1 MKTKNWWLIPAI
13 MCGVGTVVVVTIM
26 ILLSLNNVEPFAVD
40 ILVRDFFYDIRG
52 EKGGFVYWV
61 FRILTEFGDIIG
73 IAIIA
78 VLLILYTRF
87 DFRVCLLL
95 FGAALTFLVNKGF
108 KEIFDRVRP
117 LEEMR
122 WQYESSTSF
131 PSGHSANSSFLFSFL
146 CYMAYRSNLK
156 DVFKKVLYVVCPVM
170 IIIVMS
176 SRMVLGVH
184 YFSDVCAGACVGLVM
199 AGILAVLYNV
209 CEKYN
214 FFQKSLYDIYMEK
227 RRNKSE

>member
-1 MKTKNWWLIPAI
+1 MENKRWWLIPAI
-13 MCGVGTVVVVTIM
+13 MCGVGAVVVVTIM
-26 ILLSLNNVEPFAVD
+26 LLLNANNIEPFAVD
-40 ILVRDFFYDIRG
+40 ITVRDFFYSIRG

-73 IAIIA
+73 IAIMA
-78 VLLILYTRF
+78 VLLIVYTRF
-87 DFRVCLLL
+87 DYRVVLLL
-95 FGAALTFLVNKGF
+95 VGAGLTFLVNKGF

-117 LEEMR
+117 IEEMR

-156 DVFKKVLYVVCPVM
+156 DVFKKVLYVVCPIM

-184 YFSDVCAGACVGLVM
+184 YFSDVCAGACVGLMM
-199 AGILAVLYNV
+199 AGLLSILYEV
-209 CEKYN
+209 CVKYN
-214 FFQKSLYDIYMEK
+214 FFQKPLYDIIMEK
-227 RRNKSE
+227 RQAKSE